1 MLTSNSTTNTIRFFL
16 CWVKEASPAVRPAI
30 IMTDRDQAQMAAIDD
45 VYPESQTLL
54 CTWHVLRA
62 MRSHF
67 ATNEFPALWEKIK
80 AWVNTDNLAEFYRL
94 WGLISSDP
102 SIPQSVVQYL
112 TVEWL
117 KVPHLWSKVARKGR
131 NIFEEGDTN
140 MLIEAYVYALRLI
153 R

>member
-1 MLTSNSTTNTIRFFL
+1 M
-16 CWVKEASPAVRPAI
+16 
-30 IMTDRDQAQMAAIDD
+30 
-45 VYPESQTLL
+45 
-54 CTWHVLRA
+54 WHVLCT
-62 MRSHF
+62 MHSHF
-67 ATNEFPALWEKIK
+67 ATSEFPALWEKIK
-80 AWVNTDNLAEFYRL
+80 AWVNTNDMAEFYQL
-94 WGLISSDP
+94 WEVISSNP

-140 MLIEAYVYALRLI
+140 MLIEVYVNAATIDKI

>member
-1 MLTSNSTTNTIRFFL
+1 MLTSNSMTNTIQFFL
-16 CWVKEASPAVRPAI
+16 CWVKEASPAVWLAI
-30 IMTDRDQAQMAAIDD
+30 IMTDCDQAQMAAIND

-54 CTWHVLRA
+54 CMWHMLHA
-62 MRSHF
+62 MCSHF
-67 ATNEFPALWEKIK
+67 ATNEFLALWEKIK
-80 AWVNTDNLAEFYRL
+80 AWVNTDNLAEFYQL

-117 KVPHLWSKVARKGR
+117 KVPHLWSKVARKGQ

-140 MLIEAYVYALRLI
+140 MLIVSRFQGTMA
-153 R
+153 